1 MGTTTSNHLL
11 PTQCIY
17 QLNQNSEKLCSLWC
31 SLQIYQGKS
40 CQECPKIYM
49 GDPEEELLCNL
60 WFELQKLNANGPPM
74 QMELEPVACLYSHNP
89 SGVKLCHLWCQIQN
103 YNGRYCIDCPDP
115 YRSDYAKDLLC
126 NLYEQLV
133 MLQSSN
139 NSSQPSLDMP
149 VSCLYEYHNTS
160 ASLLCDLWCEI
171 QTFTGK
177 YCVECPDH
185 YKVLEFGNILC
196 ELYIEN
202 ELLGDQAGVST
213 SLTPVTCI
221 YENYLHNADKL
232 CFYWCQIQA
241 KRYELG
247 CIQCPQ
253 AYKNDVEHKLLCF
266 FYSELVKLQA
276 NGNNVIG
283 GQNGVEYVNC
293 PYIHNP
299 TSSGR
304 GIYCAF

>member
-1 MGTTTSNHLL
+1 
-11 PTQCIY
+11 
-17 QLNQNSEKLCSLWC
+17 
-31 SLQIYQGKS
+31 
-40 CQECPKIYM
+40 M
-49 GDPEEELLCNL
+49 GDPEEELLCSL

-74 QMELEPVACLYSHNP
+74 QMQLEPVVCVYSSNP
-89 SGVKLCHLWCQIQN
+89 SGAKLCHLWCQIQN
-103 YNGRYCIDCPDP
+103 YNGNYCIDCPQQ
-115 YRSDYAKDLLC
+115 YKSDDARDLLC

-133 MLQSSN
+133 MFQSSS
-139 NSSQPSLDMP
+139 NSSQTSLEMP

-160 ASLLCDLWCEI
+160 SRLLCDLWCEI

-185 YKVLEFGNILC
+185 YKNLEFGTLLC

-202 ELLGDQAGVST
+202 QLLGDQTDVSP

-221 YENYLHNADKL
+221 YENYLHNADQL
-232 CFYWCQIQA
+232 CFYWCQIQS
-241 KRYELG
+241 KRYQLG

-253 AYKNDVEHKLLCF
+253 TYKNDIEHKLLCF

-276 NGNNVIG
+276 NGNNAIA
-283 GQNGVEYVNC
+283 GQNGIEYVNC

-304 GIYCAF
+304 GIYRA